1 MSQFLLQE
9 EEPVIKITIKS
20 EEEGKYNLVDMKFM
34 HNFID
39 TLRALEKEKKIRFV
53 ILRGKGNFGA
63 GADIKELRKATEDRG
78 HATNFFSTMH
88 EMFRTLFNF
97 SKPIIANVEGI
108 AYGASL
114 ELLLGC
120 DFVIAS
126 ETAKFAAPGGKIGVF
141 PPVLVTV
148 GKEIL
153 GWKTVREMALLGKE
167 LTAEEA
173 KEVGLVYE
181 ISDNFDEANNR
192 LIQGLKQM
200 SPSSLTQMRSL
211 IYKKYEE
218 ELKYAFNRLSEQVQT
233 ANAKNGV
240 LAFLSRTK
248 PDWSI

>member
-1 MSQFLLQE
+1 M
-9 EEPVIKITIKS
+9 
-20 EEEGKYNLVDMKFM
+20 Y
-34 HNFID
+34 
-39 TLRALEKEKKIRFV
+39 
-53 ILRGKGNFGA
+53 
-63 GADIKELRKATEDRG
+63 
-78 HATNFFSTMH
+78 

-97 SKPIIANVEGI
+97 PKPIIANVEGI

-153 GWKTVREMALLGKE
+153 GWKTVKEMALLGKE
-167 LTAEEA
+167 LTAEKA

-181 ISDNFDEANNR
+181 VSDNFDEVNNR

-200 SPSSLTQMRSL
+200 APSSLTQMRSL

-218 ELKYAFNRLSEQVQT
+218 ELKYAFDRLSEQVQT

-240 LAFLSRTK
+240 LAFLTRTK

>member
-1 MSQFLLQE
+1 MSQLLLQQE
-9 EEPVIKITIKS
+9 ASVIKITIKS

-39 TLRALEKEKKIRFV
+39 TLRALEKEREIRFV

-63 GADIKELRKATEDRG
+63 GADIKELKKATEDRE
-78 HATNFFSTMH
+78 HARNFFSTMY

-97 SKPIIANVEGI
+97 PKPIIANVEGI

-167 LTAEEA
+167 LTAKEA

-181 ISDNFDEANNR
+181 VSDDFDKVNNR

-200 SPSSLTQMRSL
+200 APSSLTQMRSL
-211 IYKKYEE
+211 IYKKHEE
-218 ELKYAFNRLSEQVQT
+218 ELKYAFDKLSEQVQS

-240 LAFLSRTK
+240 IAFLTRTK
-248 PDWSI
+248 PDWLI

>member
-1 MSQFLLQE
+1 MSQLLLQE

-39 TLRALEKEKKIRFV
+39 TLRALQKEKKIRFV

-63 GADIKELRKATEDRG
+63 GADIKELRKATDDRE
-78 HATNFFSTMH
+78 HTINFFSAMY

-97 SKPIIANVEGI
+97 PKPIIANVEGI

-153 GWKTVREMALLGKE
+153 GWKTVKEMALLGKE

-181 ISDNFDEANNR
+181 VSDNFDEANNR

-200 SPSSLTQMRSL
+200 APSSLTQMRSL

-218 ELKYAFNRLSEQVQT
+218 ELKYAFDRLSEQVQT
-233 ANAKNGV
+233 ANAKNGI
-240 LAFLSRTK
+240 LAFLTRTK